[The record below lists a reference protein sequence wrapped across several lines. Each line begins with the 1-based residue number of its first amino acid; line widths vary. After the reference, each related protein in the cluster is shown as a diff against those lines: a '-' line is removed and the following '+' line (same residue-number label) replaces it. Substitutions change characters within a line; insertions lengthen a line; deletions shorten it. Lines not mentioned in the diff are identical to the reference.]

1 MKKTAMILAVV
12 ILSLSV
18 LAVATGCNPTEA
30 QAESYV
36 VVDINPSVEF
46 VLDSDNKVLSVKAV
60 NEDAQVMLYGEKGI
74 IGLSVEDASRRI
86 AELAVEYK
94 YVKEDATISVTVTGK
109 NHNTEDSIYAHIEAG
124 FLPVF
129 DKTDLEVALTR
140 TANIMYEKRL
150 EMLKQRYPDNADI
163 QAMDSAK
170 LRLVDAAMLA
180 DFSLDLE
187 EAAAMTNEQLAAV
200 VSEAH
205 EKYSTM
211 IRAVAETV
219 YDAAVAT
226 YENAVQTALD
236 SAYITVSLVNGTR
249 YSALRAAHRSIL
261 TIAEAAEK
269 LAQLT
274 GITDEQIEEI
284 GRQLQLEGEKL
295 TQFVEEVKNQG
306 SQSVVES
313 VNYVVDRMYANMTDS
328 EKEAWDQYVEN
339 AQATLDLYRQE
350 IEKIDSSVKSQL
362 KAALA
367 LVEGFTG
374 LDFSEINTFADFYNQ
389 VLDAME
395 NKIAELEQWFE
406 ENLTAEEKQKVAE
419 LQGKMSDT
427 IEKAEQTLNNAIEQ
441 LRQEAEEFFTAKQ
454 QERLSA

>member
-350 IEKIDSSVKSQL
+350 IEEIDSSVKSQL

-395 NKIAELEQWFE
+395 NKIAELEKWFE

-419 LQGKMSDT
+419 LQEKMSDT